1 MIPIIPA
8 GSVLIPECD
17 LTFSPGSFAATHV
30 MTTPR
35 LELVQPDAVS
45 RQFLERFDF
54 DHNDTPMWVFDLRNF
69 AFLHVNQAAVQSYGY
84 SRADF
89 LAMTIL
95 DIRPVEHVVLLLRE
109 ELLEHQHN
117 STREPWVHR
126 RKNGSLFKV
135 EITSHEMTFNGHPA
149 ELVLARYVAELK

>member
-1 MIPIIPA
+1 VTTVISEA
-8 GSVLIPECD
+8 SLLISECD
-17 LTFSPGSFAATHV
+17 LTFPLIFVATHV

-35 LELVQPDAVS
+35 LELVQPDAYS
-45 RQFLERFDF
+45 HQFLEEFDF
-54 DHNDTPMWVFDLRNF
+54 DGSDTPMWVFDLRTF

-109 ELLEHQHN
+109 ELRERQHN

-126 RKNGSLFKV
+126 RKNGSFFRV
-135 EITSHEMTFNGHPA
+135 EITSHEMIFNGHPA
-149 ELVLARYVAELK
+149 ELVIARYVAELK